1 MKWLF
6 FIFEKR
12 RIMYTIL
19 DLESRFSKQKINKAK
34 KLLIREFEEEKKN
47 HFICFVDDENES
59 YDARIVLNPKSEI
72 TESSCDCESKDFC
85 LHLLAMGL
93 FMSENKSGKISSQKT
108 TKKKVSEAEIAME
121 NLNAEEL
128 KNWLLLFFKKNKEAE
143 VLFMMDF
150 GEKKKS
156 FSNEEISEIIKNTTN
171 SVAGKKRNLT
181 AQDVKKIV
189 DLLTKA
195 LEPVEQYLFQNNDKQ
210 ESIDKFMVINDEIS
224 KYKMKVSF
232 SSTRFDTFHEKLR
245 ERFVAHLNAIKD
257 FEYWK
262 EIATKNWNVFLKG
275 KDSIRFHFYYFIK
288 EMYHSGDRLQKLHIA
303 GLIRQ
308 EILFWIKNKFNLKVS
323 LREDLLEIVA
333 ENNFF
338 EELQQ
343 YFPVDRYEN
352 SYNLKVIEEIL
363 KIDEDKA
370 EKVCK
375 AVIKTNTNEKYNL
388 PYYNLLEKIY
398 QKRNSIKDLAY
409 IKRMKFW
416 EDPSI
421 ENYIFIA
428 ENDEDTEALKKLRN
442 RILSGLRGSFY
453 SYPENTEL
461 YFAIMDYEKNYKKM
475 LDVINRDVPTS
486 IINQYAE
493 KMFLTNKRSFLSSAN
508 SRTEWNGSEE
518 EENILAD
525 FLVSKY
531 DSAQL
536 EEFFSKR
543 FFGFGA
549 DRFSKI
555 VLNKI
560 KK

>member
-72 TESSCDCESKDFC
+72 TESSYDCESKDFC

-93 FMSENKSGKISSQKT
+93 FMSENKSGKIISQKT

-156 FSNEEISEIIKNTTN
+156 FSDEEISEIIKNTSN

-195 LEPVEQYLFQNNDKQ
+195 LEPVEQYLFKNNDKQ
-210 ESIDKFMVINDEIS
+210 ESINKFMVINDELS
-224 KYKMKVSF
+224 KYQMKVSF

-245 ERFVAHLNAIKD
+245 ERFVAHLNSIKD

-288 EMYHSGDRLQKLHIA
+288 EMYHSGDSLQKLHIA
-303 GLIRQ
+303 GLIR
-308 EILFWIKNKFNLKVS
+308 
-323 LREDLLEIVA
+323 
-333 ENNFF
+333 
-338 EELQQ
+338 
-343 YFPVDRYEN
+343 
-352 SYNLKVIEEIL
+352 
-363 KIDEDKA
+363 
-370 EKVCK
+370 
-375 AVIKTNTNEKYNL
+375 
-388 PYYNLLEKIY
+388 
-398 QKRNSIKDLAY
+398 
-409 IKRMKFW
+409 
-416 EDPSI
+416 
-421 ENYIFIA
+421 
-428 ENDEDTEALKKLRN
+428 
-442 RILSGLRGSFY
+442 
-453 SYPENTEL
+453 
-461 YFAIMDYEKNYKKM
+461 
-475 LDVINRDVPTS
+475 
-486 IINQYAE
+486 
-493 KMFLTNKRSFLSSAN
+493 
-508 SRTEWNGSEE
+508 
-518 EENILAD
+518 
-525 FLVSKY
+525 
-531 DSAQL
+531 
-536 EEFFSKR
+536 
-543 FFGFGA
+543 
-549 DRFSKI
+549 
-555 VLNKI
+555 
-560 KK
+560 